1 MSSKPQSL
9 PTSASLILRIQHGDQ
24 TAWTRVEALYRPLL
38 RYWCDRQ
45 NVANNDADDIIQDV
59 FVAVNRYIADFTA
72 HGDKV
77 CFRPWLKTITRR
89 KIVDFYRRNI
99 KDNPVLLTESAWE
112 RRQPIVEAE
121 ESLSDAEMEIERET
135 EKQILYRQIFEQ
147 IKSEVN
153 ANTWEAFLLTT
164 LGGEDSVSVAAKLG
178 MTPANVRKAKSNVTK
193 RIKNEFGNL
202 IQ

>member
-45 NVANNDADDIIQDV
+45 NVDDNDAEDIIQDV
-59 FVAVNRYIADFTA
+59 LVAVNRYIADFTT
-72 HGDKV
+72 HGNKV
-77 CFRPWLKTITRR
+77 CFRPWLKMITRR
-89 KIVDFYRRNI
+89 KIVDYYRQN
-99 KDNPVLLTESAWE
+99 KENPILLTESAWE
-112 RRQPIVEAE
+112 MRQPIVEAE
-121 ESLSDAEMEIERET
+121 ELISAAEMKDEMET

-147 IKSEVN
+147 IKSEINVS
-153 ANTWEAFLLTT
+153 TWEAFVLTT
-164 LGGEDSVSVAAKLG
+164 LEGEDSVTVATKLG

-193 RIKNEFGNL
+193 RIKNEFDNL